1 MLYFR
6 IITKGDF
13 YSPFSEIDKK
23 RESGS
28 FIEHLLYGKRV
39 KILNFLQI
47 LFILDIE
54 NYALDYESFKN
65 KFNKL
70 DKFKLSI
77 NFKKMIK
84 EHFSIDMNENDFN
97 FETMAKLFGTN
108 IIDNINDIYFDN
120 ATFQSCISFNNIDFI
135 YTLNEMQKKNV

>member
-1 MLYFR
+1 MYYFS

-13 YSPFSEIDKK
+13 VSPFSGIDKK
-23 RESGS
+23 QESGR

-39 KILNFLQI
+39 KILNFCQL
-47 LFILDIE
+47 LFILDID
-54 NYALDYESFKN
+54 NYALDYESFKSE
-65 KFNKL
+65 FNKL
-70 DKFKLSI
+70 DNFKLSI

-84 EHFSIDMNENDFN
+84 EHFSFDMNEYDFK
-97 FETMAKLFGTN
+97 FEKAAKLFGSN
-108 IIDNINDIYFDN
+108 IIDNINDIFVEN